1 MHKGAL
7 PSITAGIVLL
17 LAGCATSS
25 SSDSSESGRT
35 EPEAPAPKE
44 STRGTESRS
53 AAEEA
58 APRRET
64 RDSAR
69 RSSAAETRSEPVTST
84 ERAATRSALA
94 AAGTGGTSDISR
106 LVEQLREAARELA
119 TLRAA
124 NARLKVER
132 ERAEKTAQSAAE
144 SEESRRAR
152 EKTAA
157 ELKAASE
164 ELRKLK
170 ETVERLGEYLSVER
184 RLRLEA
190 ENTTA
195 QLRDELK
202 TIARAVGELAT
213 SPRAEDD
220 RRRSRD

>member
-1 MHKGAL
+1 M
-7 PSITAGIVLL
+7 
-17 LAGCATSS
+17 
-25 SSDSSESGRT
+25 
-35 EPEAPAPKE
+35 
-44 STRGTESRS
+44 
-53 AAEEA
+53 

-64 RDSAR
+64 LDSAR
-69 RSSAAETRSEPVTST
+69 RSSSTEARSESVTTT

-94 AAGTGGTSDISR
+94 TAGAGGAADISR

-132 ERAEKTAQSAAE
+132 DRAEKTAQSAAE
-144 SEESRRAR
+144 SEESRRSR

-170 ETVERLGEYLSVER
+170 DTVERLGEYLSVER

-195 QLRDELK
+195 QLREELK
-202 TIARAVGELAT
+202 TIARAVGELA
-213 SPRAEDD
+213 SQPRAEED
-220 RRRSRD
+220 RRRSRN

>member
-1 MHKGAL
+1 MHKGAV
-7 PSITAGIVLL
+7 PSITASLVLL

-35 EPEAPAPKE
+35 EPEAQATRE

-64 RDSAR
+64 RDSAK
-69 RSSAAETRSEPVTST
+69 RSSAAESRSEPVTST
-84 ERAATRSALA
+84 ERAATRSTLA

-132 ERAEKTAQSAAE
+132 DRAEKTAQSAAE

-157 ELKAASE
+157 ELKTAGE

-170 ETVERLGEYLSVER
+170 DTVERLGEYLAVER

>member
-1 MHKGAL
+1 MHKGAA

-25 SSDSSESGRT
+25 SPDSSESGRT

-44 STRGTESRS
+44 SNRGTGSRT

-64 RDSAR
+64 RDSAT
-69 RSSAAETRSEPVTST
+69 RSPAAETRSGPVTST

-94 AAGTGGTSDISR
+94 AAGTGGTSDIPR

-132 ERAEKTAQSAAE
+132 DRAEKTAQSAAE
-144 SEESRRAR
+144 SEEARRAR

-157 ELKAASE
+157 ELKAAGE

-170 ETVERLGEYLSVER
+170 DTVERLEESLSVER

-190 ENTTA
+190 EKTTA
-195 QLRDELK
+195 QLREELK

-213 SPRAEDD
+213 TPRTEED
-220 RRRSRD
+220 RRRGRD

>member
-1 MHKGAL
+1 M
-7 PSITAGIVLL
+7 PSKLFPIIAAGLVLIL
-17 LAGCATSS
+17 TGCATGSS
-25 SSDSSESGRT
+25 SESSESGRA
-35 EPEAPAPKE
+35 ESEAPAAKE
-44 STRGTESRS
+44 PVREAESRS
-53 AAEEA
+53 SADEV

-64 RDSAR
+64 LDSAR
-69 RSSAAETRSEPVTST
+69 RSSSTEARSESVTST

-94 AAGTGGTSDISR
+94 TAGTGGASDISR

-132 ERAEKTAQSAAE
+132 DRAEKTAQSAAE
-144 SEESRRAR
+144 SEESRRSR

-170 ETVERLGEYLSVER
+170 DTVERLGEYLSVER

-195 QLRDELK
+195 QLREELK
-202 TIARAVGELAT
+202 TIARAVGELA
-213 SPRAEDD
+213 SQPRAEED
-220 RRRSRD
+220 RRRSRN